1 MSWGIEVSSGLF
13 AVVLI
18 GLSRDAEMLFFPYS
32 PCPTELPISATSS
45 PFQNWQ
51 HPPLCP
57 YNSLL
62 AALLLCL
69 LRECWRQR
77 HSEARPGGAWQFGC
91 LGMGVAH
98 ALNHYLFRPCLSLC
112 VLGGCWRFHC
122 IEFWGKSFLKM
133 PVIKNIS
140 ISEVTFVGRKKNVS
154 VCAGRAGL

>member
-77 HSEARPGGAWQFGC
+77 GTVRLGQAEPGSS
-91 LGMGVAH
+91 GV
-98 ALNHYLFRPCLSLC
+98 
-112 VLGGCWRFHC
+112 
-122 IEFWGKSFLKM
+122 WGW
-133 PVIKNIS
+133 
-140 ISEVTFVGRKKNVS
+140 
-154 VCAGRAGL
+154 GLHML